1 LTREQSAKYHF
12 VALRRRQQM
21 ETLMVAKGSVFTN
34 PRAGASALGRHR
46 LLARVLSLPELP
58 AQKRRSLDAIA
69 SLRVQDHGFEADA

>member
-1 LTREQSAKYHF
+1 
-12 VALRRRQQM
+12 M

-69 SLRVQDHGFEADA
+69 SLRV